1 MKMTIPSVSVYAIDQ
16 HNFRSLWSR
25 SHGSQHSS
33 SKVVRLFGAFV
44 LLVLSSSVAFAQ
56 YGGGPAYSGPAKLTI
71 KSGVLGEDRT
81 ILVRTPAGYET
92 NKLAYPVLYMTDG
105 DAHIAHTGSTIE
117 FLARNGRMSEMIVVG
132 ITNTDRTR
140 DLTPTK
146 ATGANAAQFPTAGG
160 ADNFLKFIETEVIPE
175 IEKRYRVQPYRV
187 LAGHSFGGLFTVHA
201 LITRPE
207 LFNSYVAVS
216 PSLQWSDDATLKR
229 AEEFFKTRKE
239 LRATLFTS
247 LGNEPGAISKG
258 FEQFK
263 QILAK
268 NQIKGFESEVQQM
281 TDEDHGSVVLRSHY
295 SGLRKVYDG
304 WQMPRDP
311 ATGAVTGGLKAAD
324 EHYKWLSQKFGYS
337 IPTPENLINQ
347 IGYQFLL
354 GSNPEPDTAIAT
366 FKSNVERYPN
376 SANVYDSLA
385 EAYERGGQLELATP
399 LYEKAQALGQ
409 QNHDPNAAIYSA
421 NFARTSEKMKQAG
434 AAKQAGTVKPA
445 EVAKPTEAAKQAE
458 APKKGQ

>member
-1 MKMTIPSVSVYAIDQ
+1 MTIPYSSDYATHRPKFIGLLGALVILVL
-16 HNFRSLWSR
+16 F
-25 SHGSQHSS
+25 SS
-33 SKVVRLFGAFV
+33 S
-44 LLVLSSSVAFAQ
+44 AFAQ
-56 YGGGPAYSGPAKLTI
+56 YGGPAKLTI
-71 KSGVLGEDRT
+71 KSSVLGDDRT

-187 LAGHSFGGLFTVHA
+187 LAGHSFGGLFAVHA

-229 AEEFFKTRKE
+229 AEEFFKTRKD

-247 LGNEPGAISKG
+247 LGNEPGAIGKS
-258 FEQFK
+258 FEDFK
-263 QILAK
+263 QVLAK
-268 NQIKGFESEVQQM
+268 SQIKGFEWEVQQM
-281 TDEDHGSVVLRSHY
+281 ADEDHGSVVLRSHY
-295 SGLRKVYDG
+295 LGLRKVFEG

-311 ATGAVTGGLKAAD
+311 TTGAVAGGLKAAD
-324 EHYKWLSQKFGYS
+324 EHYKWLTQKFGYS

-347 IGYQFLL
+347 LGYQDLL
-354 GSNPEPDTAIAT
+354 GGNPDEAIAT
-366 FKSNVERYPN
+366 FKSNVKRYPN

-385 EAYERGGQLELATP
+385 EAYEKTGRIELATP
-399 LYEKAQALGQ
+399 LYEKAQALGK
-409 QNHDPNAAIYSA
+409 QNNDPNAAIYSA
-421 NFARTSEKMKQAG
+421 NFVRANEKMKQP
-434 AAKQAGTVKPA
+434 AAKQAGTTKPA
-445 EVAKPTEAAKQAE
+445 ETAKPAEAKQAE
-458 APKKGQ
+458 VPKKTQ

>member
-1 MKMTIPSVSVYAIDQ
+1 MIVASVFTRAAYARTPCLLSTKSQQSILTSKLKGS
-16 HNFRSLWSR
+16 FSLL
-25 SHGSQHSS
+25 GALVVLVLVSS
-33 SKVVRLFGAFV
+33 S
-44 LLVLSSSVAFAQ
+44 AFAQ
-56 YGGGPAYSGPAKLTI
+56 YGGPAKLTI
-71 KSGVLGEDRT
+71 KSTVLGEDRT
-81 ILVRTPAGYET
+81 ILVRTPPGYET

-105 DAHIAHTGSTIE
+105 DAHIAHTSSTIE

-140 DLTPTK
+140 DLTPAK
-146 ATGANAAQFPTAGG
+146 ATGLGAAQFPTAGG

-187 LAGHSFGGLFTVHA
+187 LAGHSFGGLFAVHA

-216 PSLQWSDDATLKR
+216 PSLQWSDEATLKR

-239 LRATLFTS
+239 LHATLFTS
-247 LGNEPGAISKG
+247 LGNEPGDIGKD

-263 QILAK
+263 ALLAK
-268 NQIKGFESEVQQM
+268 NQIKGFEWEAQQM

-295 SGLRKVYDG
+295 FGLRKVYEG

-311 ATGAVTGGLKAAD
+311 ATGAVPGGLKAAD
-324 EHYKWLSQKFGYS
+324 EHYKWLTQKYGYS
-337 IPTPENLINQ
+337 IPTPEGLVNQ

-354 GSNPEPDTAIAT
+354 GGNPEEAIAT

-385 EAYERGGQLELATP
+385 EAYEKGGRLELAAP
-399 LYEKAQALGQ
+399 LYEKAKSLGQ
-409 QNHDPNAAIYSA
+409 QNNDPNAAIYSA
-421 NFARTSEKMKQAG
+421 NFTRASDKLKQATAKQTEATKQTD
-434 AAKQAGTVKPA
+434 AAKKNQ
-445 EVAKPTEAAKQAE
+445 
-458 APKKGQ
+458 

>member
-1 MKMTIPSVSVYAIDQ
+1 MIDASVFTRAASTRTACLLSTKSQQSILTSQ
-16 HNFRSLWSR
+16 LKGSLSLL
-25 SHGSQHSS
+25 GVLVVLVLVSS
-33 SKVVRLFGAFV
+33 S
-44 LLVLSSSVAFAQ
+44 AFAQ
-56 YGGGPAYSGPAKLTI
+56 YGGPAKLTI
-71 KSGVLGEDRT
+71 KSSVLGEDRT
-81 ILVRTPAGYET
+81 ILVRTPPGYET

-105 DAHIAHTGSTIE
+105 DAHIGHTASTIE

-140 DLTPTK
+140 DLTPAK
-146 ATGANAAQFPTAGG
+146 ATGPNAAQFPSAGG

-187 LAGHSFGGLFTVHA
+187 LAGHSFGGLFAVHA

-216 PSLQWSDDATLKR
+216 PSLQWSDEATLKR

-239 LRATLFTS
+239 LHATLFTS
-247 LGNEPGAISKG
+247 LGNEPGDIGKD

-263 QILAK
+263 ALLAK
-268 NQIKGFESEVQQM
+268 NQVKDFVWEAQQL

-295 SGLRKVYDG
+295 FGLRKVYEG

-311 ATGAVTGGLKAAD
+311 ATGAVAGGLKAAD
-324 EHYKWLSQKFGYS
+324 EHYKKLTQKFGYS
-337 IPTPENLINQ
+337 IPTPEGLVNQ

-354 GSNPEPDTAIAT
+354 AGNPEEAIAT

-385 EAYERGGQLELATP
+385 EAYEKTARLDLAAP
-399 LYEKAQALGQ
+399 LYEKAQSLGQ
-409 QNHDPNAAIYSA
+409 QNNDPNAAIYSA
-421 NFARTSEKMKQAG
+421 NFTRASDKLKQA
-434 AAKQAGTVKPA
+434 AAAASSKQ
-445 EVAKPTEAAKQAE
+445 
-458 APKKGQ
+458 